1 MIHLSSIKLPTE
13 LLQVT
18 ILNETTTVQE
28 FNSSH
33 PTSSTSSNCS
43 GLQALDAFSEHT
55 TEASNAFL
63 SRREQLF
70 DADGSTS
77 QEVTTTLQQGHGI
90 TALQWTVFN
99 TLSHF
104 FVRCKVAF
112 VTNTS
117 HSCLVSAT

>member
-1 MIHLSSIKLPTE
+1 MIHLSSITLPTE
-13 LLQVT
+13 SLHAT
-18 ILNETTTVQE
+18 IHNTTTLQQ
-28 FNSSH
+28 FISSH

-43 GLQALDAFSEHT
+43 GLQALDAFREHT
-55 TEASNAFL
+55 TEARNTFL

-77 QEVTTTLQQGHGI
+77 QKVTTTLQQGHGI
-90 TALQWTVFN
+90 TSLQWTVFD